1 MNDRRLLFVRVLAVI
16 IVIVPILRLFNVQI
30 TNHAAYLAASNSRAT
45 PTVVEKA
52 PRGDIKDRNGKSLVT
67 NREGYSLLWIKTAAT
82 DSEINPMLAKV
93 VEILAESQYML
104 SDSLPVSAVQ
114 PYEYIFT
121 DNNSNNST
129 EDEKELWF
137 SDKKRVKIE
146 MTADEVI
153 AEYRKVYNISDDI
166 PEHVARKIIGI
177 RYDADTN
184 GFSFAS
190 PYCIARDIDIEI
202 ISKIKERK
210 TEFPDIEVSTDYFRQ
225 YEYGSL
231 AAHTLGRIG
240 KIYKEEYDKLRDKG
254 YGFNDLVGKQGIEK
268 ICESDLHGKDGRR
281 VLLPSGTEELPGVKS
296 EEAVAGNYVVLTIDS
311 GLQMACE
318 EALKNTIEEIA
329 LKGQGAGLQ
338 KGADADAGAA
348 VVIDVRN
355 GEVLALASYPSYNPE
370 VFNEMYAQMLEDE
383 RKPLWNRALSG
394 TYSPGSTFKPLTA
407 IAALETGAVTSD
419 ERLYCDGVYKVFK
432 DYQPKCWIYL
442 DYKRTHGWENVT
454 KAIED
459 SCNLYFYEAGRR
471 TGIDSLGEYAK
482 MFGLGEYTGIE
493 LGEESKGAMA
503 GPEYKKKLEGEDAE
517 WFGGDTIQ
525 ASIGQSYSNFTPI
538 QLANY
543 IATIANGGTRYRPHL
558 VKSVNR
564 TDDGKAVK
572 ITEPVIEKMAQVSKD
587 NISIVK
593 KGMYGVVD
601 EGSASSIFA
610 GYPIEIGGKTGTAQ
624 GNSNESNTAL
634 FVAFAPYDNPEIAV
648 SVVIEHG
655 VRGVN
660 AANVAKKIFDE
671 YFSLDTVVEE
681 RYEVGELLP

>member
-1 MNDRRLLFVRVLAVI
+1 MNNPRLIFVRIIAAIVAVI
-16 IVIVPILRLFNVQI
+16 PVVRLFNIQI
-30 TNHAAYLAASNSRAT
+30 NDYDVYLAASNSRAT
-45 PTVVEKA
+45 PTIIEKA
-52 PRGDIKDRNGKSLVT
+52 PRGDIKDRNGKTLVT
-67 NREGYSLLWIKTAAT
+67 NREGYSLLWVKTAAS
-82 DSEINPMLAKV
+82 DDEINTMLQKV
-93 VEILAESQYML
+93 INILDESQYKL
-104 SDSLPVSAVQ
+104 SDSLPVSLP
-114 PYEYIFT
+114 PYEYTFND
-121 DNNSNNST
+121 DNSDGSVD
-129 EDEKELWF
+129 DEKEKWF
-137 SDKKRVKIE
+137 SDKKRVKSD
-146 MTADEVI
+146 MSAKEVI
-153 AEYRKVYNISDDI
+153 DEYKKVYKINEKT
-166 PEHVARKIIGI
+166 PEEIARKLIGI
-177 RYDADTN
+177 RYDAEIN
-184 GFSFAS
+184 GFSFS
-190 PYCIARDIDIEI
+190 TPYCMARDIDIEI

-210 TEFPDIEVSTDYFRQ
+210 AEFPDLEVSTDYFRQ

-240 KIYKEEYDKLRDKG
+240 KIYKEEYAELRDKG
-254 YGFNDLVGKQGIEK
+254 YGYNDLVGKQGIEK
-268 ICESDLHGKDGRR
+268 ICESDLHGSDGRR
-281 VLLPSGTEELPGVKS
+281 VLLPSNTGEIPGIES

-311 GLQMACE
+311 ELQMVCE
-318 EALKNTIEEIA
+318 EALKSTIEEIA
-329 LKGQGAGLQ
+329 RKGEGAGIQ

-355 GEVLALASYPSYNPE
+355 GDVLALASYPSYNPE
-370 VFNEMYAQMLEDE
+370 VFNETYSQMLEDE

-407 IAALETGAVTSD
+407 VTALETGVVTAD

-442 DYKRTHGWENVT
+442 DYKRTHGWENVV

-471 TGIDSLGEYAK
+471 AGIDALDEYAK

-493 LGEESKGAMA
+493 LNEEAKGAMA
-503 GPEYKKKLEGEDAE
+503 SPEYKKKIEGEDAE

-558 VKSVNR
+558 IKSVHNIA
-564 TDDGKAVK
+564 DGKAVRVTK
-572 ITEPVIEKMAQVSKD
+572 AVVDKMAQVSGE
-587 NISIVK
+587 NLNTVRR
-593 KGMYGVVD
+593 GMYGVVD

-624 GNSNESNTAL
+624 GNSKESNTAL
-634 FVAFAPYDNPEIAV
+634 FVAFAPYENPEIAV

-671 YFSLDTVVEE
+671 YFSLNATVEE